1 MNKNFRKYIIG
12 MIISLTLVAG
22 QTQSEVMSKLQQ
34 NNYSASYVIPSSSGI
49 SMAVNVWG
57 EVRAPGQYLIPYSI
71 NLDIISLL
79 SQAGG
84 PTPLARLSKVILL
97 REIDED
103 GGQQKIIVD
112 LKEFTKTGDRSKLP
126 TLQPNDTIII
136 LPTFWNRVKSGTA
149 WVDIIYRFATIYLL
163 ITRY

>member
-1 MNKNFRKYIIG
+1 MSKKFKHNLIW
-12 MIISLTLVAG
+12 LLVIFSFTAG
-22 QTQSEVMSKLQQ
+22 QTLDEMKSTVKQ

-71 NLDIISLL
+71 NLDIVSLL

-84 PTPLARLSKVILL
+84 PTSNAKLSEVILL
-97 REIDED
+97 RETDNAGE
-103 GGQQKIIVD
+103 QQKIIVD

-149 WVDIIYRFATIYLL
+149 WVDILYRFATIYLL

>member
-149 WVDIIYRFATIYLL
+149 
-163 ITRY
+163 